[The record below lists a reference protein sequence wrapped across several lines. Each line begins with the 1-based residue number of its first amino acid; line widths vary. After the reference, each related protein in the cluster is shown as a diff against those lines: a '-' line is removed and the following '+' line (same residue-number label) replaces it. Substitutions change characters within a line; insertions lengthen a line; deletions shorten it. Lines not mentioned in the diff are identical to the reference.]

1 MPGKPDRP
9 SRNKAM
15 DGDVALIAGYLRS
28 GGQAAPNARV
38 QRAIARLLLV
48 VAGRAEVEDIA

>member
-9 SRNKAM
+9 RRDKAM
-15 DGDVALIAGYLRS
+15 TDDTTLIAGYLRS